1 MRALLREPL
10 VIGGRRHQT
19 ASWLL
24 LLETV
29 LAAVALLLDSIEAQH
44 SLGANVA
51 DLSSPNSS
59 AFALVVGPLFI
70 LPVLAL
76 LVLAAMA
83 VGFRPRGGRWF
94 TIPAQLAAVLVLAIS
109 LRGVLEVIAAVLML
123 AVAALV
129 ELLLFVRAPK
139 SDAREVDAG

>member
-1 MRALLREPL
+1 M
-10 VIGGRRHQT
+10 IGGRRHQV

-51 DLSSPNSS
+51 DLSSPNST
-59 AFALVVGPLFI
+59 AFALVLGPLFI

-83 VGFRPRGGRWF
+83 VGARPRGGRWF
-94 TIPAQLAAVLVLAIS
+94 TVPAQLAAVLVLVIS
-109 LRGVLEVIAAVLML
+109 LRGVLEVIAAMLM
-123 AVAALV
+123 VAAALLV
-129 ELLLFVRAPK
+129 ELLLFVRPPAASPP
-139 SDAREVDAG
+139 EVDAG

>member
-1 MRALLREPL
+1 VTGA
-10 VIGGRRHQT
+10 RRHQA

-29 LAAVALLLDSIEAQH
+29 LAAVTLLLDSIEAQR
-44 SLGANVA
+44 SLGTSV
-51 DLSSPNSS
+51 DLSTPNSS

-76 LVLAAMA
+76 LVVAAMA
-83 VGFRPRGGRWF
+83 VGARPRAGRWL

-123 AVAALV
+123 AVAVLV
-129 ELLLFVRAPK
+129 ELLLFVRLAR
-139 SDAREVDAG
+139 SDAAEVDAG